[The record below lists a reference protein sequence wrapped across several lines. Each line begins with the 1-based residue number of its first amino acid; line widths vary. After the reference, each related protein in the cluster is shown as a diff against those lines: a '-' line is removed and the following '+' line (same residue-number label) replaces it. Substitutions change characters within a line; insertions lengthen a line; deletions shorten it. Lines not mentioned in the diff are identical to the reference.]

1 MAALI
6 PGARLE
12 TLPRCGHLLTWEQ
25 PQRVNALLID
35 WLAGL

>member
-12 TLPRCGHLLTWEQ
+12 LLDECGHLLTWEQ
-25 PQRVNALLID
+25 PQRVNALLAD